1 MLRNPL
7 ATCALAF
14 LISLGVAIGVHA
26 QSNTLK
32 VGDKAPMI
40 QVDETIQGELTKAGQ
55 PYVLEFWATW
65 CGPCKS
71 YGPIIEGF
79 AKDNESRSDL
89 HIRKIN
95 VDENPVMAQKHGI
108 RSIPTTII
116 FKDGQL
122 ITKVPGVIQKNKL
135 NEFVGNL
142 S

>member
-1 MLRNPL
+1 MNLEITDSEIDNL
-7 ATCALAF
+7 LSKGGIT
-14 LISLGVAIGVHA
+14 
-26 QSNTLK
+26 
-32 VGDKAPMI
+32 
-40 QVDETIQGELTKAGQ
+40 
-55 PYVLEFWATW
+55 VLDFWAPW

-135 NEFVGNL
+135 DEFVGNL